1 MSVVEDCGFI
11 YIMTNPVMPGLI
23 KIGYATDAEK
33 RRKELSHASGVP
45 ADFVIYAT
53 YAVPVKLA
61 DKKVHNLIIALN
73 PTLKFNPKKE
83 FFTMDPETAYKI
95 LEALASI
102 HGRLDKLYRYM
113 DGVPVAVS
121 KETEDDVETDEIK
134 EPVKVSDAI
143 SFDANILLA
152 GGKSATNYLKEHL
165 VKNGYV
171 DSSWKITQ
179 AKLNKDG
186 RRYWANP
193 DVEFLKFNWC
203 LVLNDNVK
211 RKLYILKIPA
221 NTYSLKDV
229 RTRIKDGKEL
239 INVAI
244 VYQDGLFVCV
254 ESKINYTKWFVDEFN
269 Y

>member
-11 YIMTNPVMPGLI
+11 YIMTNPVMPGLV

-83 FFTMDPETAYKI
+83 FFTMEPETAYKI

-102 HGRLDKLYRYM
+102 HGRLDKLCRYM
-113 DGVPVAVS
+113 DGVPVSVS
-121 KETEDDVETDEIK
+121 KETDDDVETDEIK
-134 EPVKVSDAI
+134 KPVVPSGALK
-143 SFDANILLA
+143 FDAEILLN

-165 VKNGYV
+165 VGNGYV
-171 DSSWKITQ
+171 DSSWKVTM
-179 AKLNKDG
+179 ASLNKDG

-193 DVEFLKFNWC
+193 DIEFLKYNWC
-203 LVLNDNVK
+203 LVLNDNKK
-211 RKLYILKIPA
+211 RTLYILKVPA
-221 NTYSLKDV
+221 NTYSEADV
-229 RTRIKDGKEL
+229 RTRVKDGKTK
-239 INVAI
+239 INLAI

-254 ESKINYTKWFVDEFN
+254 ESKINYTKWFVDEFK